1 MIGSARPLVRRTD
14 YEPIAPRFDENTAR
28 HRIDPDAQLAAL
40 LQDRASPIAAL
51 DVGCGTGNY
60 LRAQIAAFGE
70 RVVWTGIDPS
80 EGMLSVARSKVG
92 SVALASGRAEALPFE
107 SGRFDYVAT
116 NFAFHH
122 FEDKER
128 ALDEIARVS
137 RTQTRLRIANI
148 DPPRMPAWW
157 GYRFF
162 PETVSIDE
170 ARFWTTERITTAL
183 EARGYEVEVRV
194 VYESVLVSVREVL
207 EEARRRDVSQLAVLD
222 QDAYERGLAR
232 LAELAGGGARARLR
246 SEIAIAT
253 IGATRRV

>member
-1 MIGSARPLVRRTD
+1 MRRTD
-14 YEPIAPRFDENTAR
+14 YEPIAPRYDENTAR
-28 HRIDPDAQLAAL
+28 HRIDPEAQLGKL
-40 LQDRASPIAAL
+40 LDGRSSPVEAL

-70 RVVWTGIDPS
+70 RVAWTGVDPS
-80 EGMLSVARSKVG
+80 EGMLAMARSKVG
-92 SVALASGRAEALPFE
+92 AAALLSGRAEALPFE
-107 SGRFDYVAT
+107 RGGFDYVAT

-137 RTQTRLRIANI
+137 RPVAGLRIANI
-148 DPPRMPAWW
+148 DPARMSAWW

-162 PETVSIDE
+162 PETVAIDE
-170 ARFWTTERITTAL
+170 ARFWTTERITQAL

-194 VYESVLVSVREVL
+194 VYESSMLSARAVL
-207 EEARRRDVSQLAVLD
+207 EEARRRDVSQLAVLEAG
-222 QDAYERGLAR
+222 AYERGLAR
-232 LAELAGGGARARLR
+232 LTEVAEGGADARLR

-253 IGATRRV
+253 IGASRRP